1 MKCLIIVYSYHHGN
15 TDKIA
20 RAMAEVL
27 NGSIKKPSEVDIK
40 ELKEYELIGFG
51 SGIYSEKNHE
61 EILKLVD
68 KLLIEKSKK
77 AFIFSTSSN
86 IGPFEKSHLIIK
98 DKLKAKGYIIVG
110 EFSCAGYNTNSFLK
124 IFGGLNKNRPN
135 EEDLKRAKT
144 FALNLINRE

>member
-15 TDKIA
+15 TEKIA
-20 RAMAEVL
+20 SAMAEVL
-27 NGSIKKPSEVDIK
+27 SAPIKKPNEVDIT
-40 ELKEYELIGFG
+40 ELTEYELIGFG
-51 SGIYSEKNHE
+51 SGIYSEKHHE
-61 EILKLVD
+61 EILSFVD
-68 KLLIEKSKK
+68 KLPIEHNKK

-86 IGPFEKSHLIIK
+86 IGPFEKSHLILK
-98 DKLKAKGYIIVG
+98 DKLRARGYVIVG

-144 FALNLINRE
+144 FALSLIK